1 MNNRIYFKRIA
12 FLAIFTLFLS
22 HFALSQTAPPREHK
36 LLNGLKL
43 LVWNEPTANKVTLKL
58 RLHSGAMFDQK
69 DKMGTMALLGEIL
82 FPTDQAR
89 AFFTEDLEGSF
100 EISTTYDYLQITVI
114 GKSEEV
120 LPMLQTLSNAV
131 INPQINR
138 ETFKSVQTAR
148 LKKVAELEK
157 NPTYLA
163 DRAVAKRLLGE
174 FPNGRTLEGTT
185 ESLNKLD
192 FADLLFAKERFLTAD
207 NATLAIIGNIKPDY
221 AFRAVRQLFGG
232 WAKSEKK
239 VPATFAMPESPDLK
253 PQMIEFKPDE
263 ANSNGSIET
272 RFATRGIARN
282 DKDYWAIRFLAD
294 VWQNRFRA
302 KVPSDFKE
310 GVIVV
315 HERSLLASLISFKFS
330 TRPNANGSGAGSFA
344 VNPMEWMKEPIMSA
358 EFDQTRA
365 KILADIEDKPLVDKM
380 LDVET
385 FKLVSV
391 KDEIQRL
398 NSVTQA
404 DVQRVADRLAKQPFV
419 QIILGNSIENKP

>member
-22 HFALSQTAPPREHK
+22 HFVLSQTAPPRENK

-43 LVWNEPTANKVTLKL
+43 LVWNEPTAQKVTLKL

-100 EISTTYDYLQITVI
+100 EIATTYDYIQITVS

-120 LPMLQTLSNAV
+120 LPMLQTFSNAV

-157 NPTYLA
+157 KSNYLA

-174 FPNGRTLEGTT
+174 FPYGRTLEGTT

-221 AFRAVRQLFGG
+221 AFRAVRQLFGS

-253 PQMIEFKPDE
+253 PQMIEFKQDE
-263 ANSNGSIET
+263 ANSTGTNET

-302 KVPSDFKE
+302 KVPSDFKD
-310 GVIVV
+310 GVTVV

-330 TRPNANGSGAGSFA
+330 TRPTANGSGAGSFA
-344 VNPMEWMKEPIMSA
+344 VNPLEWMKEPITSA

-419 QIILGNSIENKP
+419 QIMLGNSIENKP